1 MPPCTELPLAR
12 MVRQKRGH
20 REAGHYTIHP
30 NLPLPDQLANKNKIR
45 DLLAILT
52 TQDPPPIDPARIQPQ
67 HPEHA
72 PGP

>member
-30 NLPLPDQLANKNKIR
+30 SSRALSLAVGGPPRSGGPLKESVSGKG
-45 DLLAILT
+45 ILGAA
-52 TQDPPPIDPARIQPQ
+52 DYRS
-67 HPEHA
+67 
-72 PGP
+72 